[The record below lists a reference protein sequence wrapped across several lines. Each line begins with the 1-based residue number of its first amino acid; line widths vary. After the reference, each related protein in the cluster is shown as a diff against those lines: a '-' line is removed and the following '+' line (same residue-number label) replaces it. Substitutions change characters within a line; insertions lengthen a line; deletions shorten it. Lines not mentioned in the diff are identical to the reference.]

1 MKSKEDVLEHL
12 LNNGYDKM
20 SIAKIMGFLI
30 GFGYKEEA
38 EKIKFRVGS
47 HSWSDF
53 WSWFNEEPQ
62 SVIHEL
68 ISELYL
74 AYELED
80 DERKRVKLATQI
92 EALKDVIENGYKGY

>member
-30 GFGYKEEA
+30 GFGYKEED

-47 HSWSDF
+47 RSWSDF

-62 SVIHEL
+62 SVINEL
-68 ISELYL
+68 IGELCL
-74 AYELED
+74 AYELET
-80 DERKRVKLATQI
+80 DERKRVKLVTQI
-92 EALKDVIENGYKGY
+92 EALKKILENGHKGY